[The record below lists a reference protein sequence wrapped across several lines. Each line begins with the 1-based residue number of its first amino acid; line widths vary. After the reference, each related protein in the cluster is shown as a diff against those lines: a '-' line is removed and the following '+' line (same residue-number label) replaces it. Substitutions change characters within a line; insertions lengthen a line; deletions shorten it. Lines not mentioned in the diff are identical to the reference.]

1 VTELVI
7 VLSVMAV
14 MTTVVVV
21 RSLPPKQPQA
31 LLQAERLRDDLRQM
45 QLLATTWNQSLR
57 LTVTAAAP
65 PNPARYSVACVTAG
79 AAPCN
84 SIPVLDPGRAGPFQV
99 NLEPGLDLSLLIG
112 AGASIALDMDPLGRP
127 RNGAALISANSTFTI
142 SGGGGAR
149 TVVLQPLTGFVS
161 AQ

>member
-1 VTELVI
+1 MLVVASI
-7 VLSVMAV
+7 

-31 LLQAERLRDDLRQM
+31 LVQAERLRDDLRHM

-57 LTVTAAAP
+57 LTLTAAAP
-65 PNPARYSVACVTAG
+65 PNPARYSVSCVTAG

-84 SIPVLDPGRAGPFQV
+84 TAPVVDPARGSAFRV
-99 NLEPGLDLSLLIG
+99 DLEPGLDLGLLIG
-112 AGASIALDMDPLGRP
+112 AGASASLDMDALGRP
-127 RNGAALISANSTFTI
+127 RSGAALISANSTFTV
-142 SGGGGAR
+142 SGGGVAR
-149 TVVLQPLTGFVS
+149 SVVLQPLTGFAT